1 MLIVEDNEF
10 NRDVITL
17 ILKKLDVDYE
27 VAEDGQVGVDKVVKY
42 LKAGKIFDIVL
53 MDLYMPNMN
62 GYDAT
67 KEIRRQEKA
76 FKILEVNRQYI
87 CAYTS

>member
-10 NRDVITL
+10 NRDVLTL

-27 VAEDGQVGVDKVVKY
+27 VAEDGQIGVEKVIEY

-67 KEIRRQEKA
+67 KEIRRQEKL
-76 FKILEVNRQYI
+76 FDVQDSNK
-87 CAYTS
+87 

>member
-10 NRDVITL
+10 NRDVLTL

-27 VAEDGQVGVDKVVKY
+27 VAEDGQIGVEKVIEY

-67 KEIRRQEKA
+67 KEIRR
-76 FKILEVNRQYI
+76 
-87 CAYTS
+87 